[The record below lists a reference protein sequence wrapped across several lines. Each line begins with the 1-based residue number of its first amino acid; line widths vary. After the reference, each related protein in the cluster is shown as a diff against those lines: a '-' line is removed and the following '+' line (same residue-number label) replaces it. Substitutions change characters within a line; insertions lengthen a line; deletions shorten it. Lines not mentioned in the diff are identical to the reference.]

1 MDWVAM
7 DFPYET
13 YARDLHRALL
23 LRCSQAAGTHVAVEG
38 SGVNW
43 TPSAQRGGRSCSIC
57 CFDLPRAQ
65 GPEYLTFFED
75 GGREHATGRTSSQ
88 DGVVAAAGDWLDGA
102 DLEAL
107 YARFSFVDE
116 EKRALTALLGET
128 LERSS
133 RLRTSASHEMCHS
146 GCGIYGLWFRVKDRS
161 CRIARYGKNRFPE
174 AFFFW
179 DECNLFRFPIES
191 RALFGV
197 VLERWLCDD
206 AMPSAL
212 AREFACV
219 QVDSLARYYEAG
231 RPVEGEFL
239 VSWDSTEEFYKGKLS
254 LGPKGRR
261 LITDMRK
268 AGYDKVLR
276 AGTSM
281 WTLMLSRSRR
291 HGLRNDQPSIAFA
304 IGDDDMDVT
313 VSIDGVET
321 FSGVEIAFTP
331 RIDAMLKR
339 LAEKE
344 ID

>member
-1 MDWVAM
+1 ME
-7 DFPYET
+7 FLEKF
-13 YARDLHRALL
+13 YARSLHGALL
-23 LRCSQAAGTHVAVEG
+23 LRFMGTGTHTSIKG
-38 SGVNW
+38 RGVNW
-43 TPSAQRGGRSCSIC
+43 TCSAHRGGRSCSIC
-57 CFDLPRAQ
+57 CFDVH
-65 GPEYLTFFED
+65 GPEYLVFFKD
-75 GGREHATGRTSSQ
+75 DKDRATGRTPSQ

-116 EKRALTALLGET
+116 QKRALTALLAET

-133 RLRTSASHEMCHS
+133 RLRASHEMCQE
-146 GCGIYGLWFRVKDRS
+146 GCDIYHLWFRAKDRA
-161 CRIARYGKNRFPE
+161 CRVAHYGKNRFPE

-179 DECNLFRFPIES
+179 DECNLFRFPIEN
-191 RALFGV
+191 RALFAD

-219 QVDSLARYYEAG
+219 QVDPLARYYEEG

-239 VSWDSTEEFYKGKLS
+239 VSWDAIEESYKGKLS
-254 LGPKGRR
+254 LGQKGLR
-261 LITDMRK
+261 LIADMRK

-291 HGLRNDQPSIAFA
+291 HGLRNDQPSIAFVF
-304 IGDDDMDVT
+304 GDDEMDVI
-313 VSIDGVET
+313 VRIDGAET
-321 FSGVEIAFTP
+321 FSGLEIAFTA

-339 LAEKE
+339 VAEKE
-344 ID
+344 IN